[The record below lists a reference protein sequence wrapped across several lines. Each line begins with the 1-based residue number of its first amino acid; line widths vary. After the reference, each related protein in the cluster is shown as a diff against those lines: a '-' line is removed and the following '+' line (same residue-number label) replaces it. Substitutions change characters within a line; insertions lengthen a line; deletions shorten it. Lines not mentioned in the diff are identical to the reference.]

1 MDTVTKE
8 ISSIDIDNK
17 TNSYIDKTSGIKAVD
32 KIGYALGDFAC
43 LMSFGLVTSI
53 LQTYYTDVLKIDP
66 GWLMILFTVARLWD
80 AINDTIWGRIIDK
93 KKVGSKGRYRPWLV
107 WMSIP
112 LALSTILMFVKIPGL
127 SVTGYFVFATVTYI
141 VYGMLYTAVNIPY
154 GSLASV
160 ITTNEKERS
169 SLSVFRSIGAGVG
182 GLPAIFL
189 ASFCMVTIMVNGQ
202 EASAIS
208 YPRLIIGVSI
218 MAVLSVVAFYF
229 SYRWTKERVITAP
242 PAIRPKGDTARII
255 KSLFKSKPF
264 LVICIASMLMIAG
277 QMFMQSYYVYLFKNY
292 FNAPNLYFLVTVAT
306 YAPMIIFIFFAHKII
321 AIFGKKEV
329 CAIGML
335 IAGIANLI
343 LFFIKTDNPYV
354 FLVLCLFTGLGTA
367 LFLLQVWALVTDSID
382 YNEVK
387 TGAREDATSYAI
399 YSFTRKLGHTVAALL
414 ANAALIWIAYD
425 KDSPIQ
431 SSETLTKMYDLSVL
445 IPAVM
450 FLLMFFALWFF
461 YPLNK
466 RRLAELQKEKEEIL
480 KKHFENMDK

>member
-1 MDTVTKE
+1 MNDGIKQETGAISAKE
-8 ISSIDIDNK
+8 SSD
-17 TNSYIDKTSGIKAVD
+17 SYIERTSGIKFVD

-80 AINDTIWGRIIDK
+80 AVNDTIWGRVVDS
-93 KKVGSKGRYRPWLV
+93 KKVGKNGRYRPWLV
-107 WMSIP
+107 WISYP
-112 LALSTILMFVKIPGL
+112 LALSTVLMFIKIPGL
-127 SVTGYFVFATVTYI
+127 SVTGYFIFATVTYI

-169 SLSVFRSIGAGVG
+169 SLSVFRAIGSGIG

-189 ASFCMVTIMVNGQ
+189 SSFCIVKVVVDGK
-202 EASAIS
+202 EASEVN

-218 MAVLSVVAFYF
+218 MAVLSIVAFYF
-229 SYRWTKERVITAP
+229 SYRWTRERVQTAP
-242 PAIRPKGDTARII
+242 PAVRQKGDTARIV
-255 KSLFKSKPF
+255 KSLFKSRPF

-277 QMFMQSYYVYLFKNY
+277 QMFMQSYYLYLFKDY
-292 FNAPNLYFLVTVAT
+292 FNSPGLYFLVTLTT
-306 YAPMIIFIFFAHKII
+306 YAPMVILIFVAQKII
-321 AIFGKKEV
+321 AAAGKKEI
-329 CAIGML
+329 CALGML
-335 IAGIANLI
+335 LAAIANFV
-343 LFFIKTDNPYV
+343 LFFLKTSNPYI
-354 FLVLCLFTGLGTA
+354 FLALCFFSGLGTA
-367 LFLLQVWALVTDSID
+367 LFLLQVWALVTDAID

-387 TGAREDATSYAI
+387 IGTREDATSYAV
-399 YSFTRKLGHTVAALL
+399 YSFTRKLGHTIAAIL

-425 KDSPIQ
+425 KDSAVQ
-431 SSETLTKMYDLSVL
+431 AASTLYKMYDLAVL

-450 FLLMFFALWFF
+450 FLLMFFVLWFL

-466 RRLAELQKEKEEIL
+466 KKLAELQIEKEAVL
-480 KKHFENMDK
+480 RSYFENRD